1 MNKSQEELDQLLDA
15 LRWGALNEREI
26 YRAVQA
32 FGEHN
37 FQVARPEVEALL
49 HSDDF
54 ELRFVALKV
63 LTRYW
68 HLTEHWETAR
78 QILLHDPEVDCRFR
92 AAHDLGTL
100 ERNTQDRRTL
110 TVLACVVCKE
120 EEDQIV
126 RKVAY
131 AAMLEVLAYNAKEQF
146 RLTTNRGDFTT
157 DVDWDLVRQY
167 CKQEGV
173 RDEHRKKDLPGYYD
187 RS

>member
-1 MNKSQEELDQLLDA
+1 MEKSQEELERLLDE
-15 LRWGALNEREI
+15 LRRGALNNREI
-26 YRAVQA
+26 YRTVQA

-37 FQVARPEVEALL
+37 FQIARPEVEALL

-78 QILLHDPEVDCRFR
+78 QVLLHDPEVDCRFR
-92 AAHDLGTL
+92 AAHDLGAL

-110 TVLACVVCKE
+110 TVLADVVCNE

-131 AAMLEVLAYNAKEQF
+131 AAMLEVLAYNAKEQW
-146 RLTTNRGDFTT
+146 RVTINR
-157 DVDWDLVRQY
+157 VDWDLVKR
-167 CKQEGV
+167 
-173 RDEHRKKDLPGYYD
+173 YYH
-187 RS
+187 SE